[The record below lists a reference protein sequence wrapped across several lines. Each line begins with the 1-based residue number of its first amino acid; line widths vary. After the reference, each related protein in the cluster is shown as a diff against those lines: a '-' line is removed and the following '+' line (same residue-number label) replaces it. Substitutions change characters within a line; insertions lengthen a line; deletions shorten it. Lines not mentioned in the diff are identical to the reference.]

1 MPLYAKTDF
10 TAIIGGIE
18 VKGIEGEVVDVN
30 LKPRLIQKMKAQGLI
45 TDRRASKKKE
55 KEGEDD

>member
-10 TAIIGGIE
+10 TATIGGIE

-45 TDRRASKKKE
+45 TDRRAKPKKKE
-55 KEGEDD
+55 VVDD

>member
-1 MPLYAKTDF
+1 MPLYAKQDF

-18 VKGIEGEVVDVN
+18 VKGLAGEVVDID

>member
-1 MPLYAKTDF
+1 MPLYAKQDF
-10 TAIIGGIE
+10 TAIVGGIE
-18 VKGIEGEVVDVN
+18 VKGLAGEVVDID

-45 TDRRASKKKE
+45 TDRRASKKKK

>member
-1 MPLYAKTDF
+1 MPLYAKQDF
-10 TAIIGGIE
+10 TAIVGGIE
-18 VKGIEGEVVDVN
+18 VKGLAGEVVDID
-30 LKPRLIQKMKAQGLI
+30 LKPRLIKKMKAQGLI